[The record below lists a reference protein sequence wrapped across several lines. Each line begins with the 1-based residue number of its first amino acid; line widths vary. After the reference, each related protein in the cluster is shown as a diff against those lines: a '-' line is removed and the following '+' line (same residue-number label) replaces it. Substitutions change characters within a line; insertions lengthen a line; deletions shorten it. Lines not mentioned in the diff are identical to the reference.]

1 MWGSILLIYI
11 KWLNHINNLIFYGG
25 ISMQVIVISESLIIR
40 KGIVEILSKENYV
53 DTIKES
59 HRYTDIYKDEYNL
72 LVIDL
77 NKNNKQYLHDIEKL
91 KKEKNIKVMVLDF
104 YEDRILFSKCM
115 IIGIDG
121 YILANIDSEDIG
133 YAVKQLSKDKKYYDA
148 ELIES
153 YISKDEN
160 ECMED
165 LTKREREIL
174 VCIAQ
179 GKSNIEISKEL
190 FITEHTVK
198 KHTSN
203 IFSKLNLKDR
213 MQAAL
218 YAYNN
223 GIIGF

>member
-1 MWGSILLIYI
+1 
-11 KWLNHINNLIFYGG
+11 
-25 ISMQVIVISESLIIR
+25 MQVIVISESLIIR

-59 HRYTDIYKDEYNL
+59 HRYTDIYKDEYDL

-104 YEDRILFSKCM
+104 YEDRVLFSKCM
-115 IIGIDG
+115 KIGIDG
-121 YILANIDSEDIG
+121 YILANIESEDIG

-153 YISKDEN
+153 YISKDKN

-174 VCIAQ
+174 ICIAQ

-213 MQAAL
+213 IQAAL

>member
-1 MWGSILLIYI
+1 
-11 KWLNHINNLIFYGG
+11 
-25 ISMQVIVISESLIIR
+25 MQVIVISESLIIR

-59 HRYTDIYKDEYNL
+59 HRYTDIYKDEYDL

-104 YEDRILFSKCM
+104 YEDRVLFSKCM
-115 IIGIDG
+115 KIGI
-121 YILANIDSEDIG
+121 E
-133 YAVKQLSKDKKYYDA
+133 LSKDKKYYDA

-174 VCIAQ
+174 ICIAQ

-213 MQAAL
+213 IQAAL

-223 GIIGF
+223 GLIGF

>member
-1 MWGSILLIYI
+1 M
-11 KWLNHINNLIFYGG
+11 K
-25 ISMQVIVISESLIIR
+25 
-40 KGIVEILSKENYV
+40 
-53 DTIKES
+53 
-59 HRYTDIYKDEYNL
+59 
-72 LVIDL
+72 
-77 NKNNKQYLHDIEKL
+77 
-91 KKEKNIKVMVLDF
+91 
-104 YEDRILFSKCM
+104 
-115 IIGIDG
+115 IGIDG
-121 YILANIDSEDIG
+121 YILANIESEDIG

-160 ECMED
+160 ECMGD

-174 VCIAQ
+174 ICIAQ

-190 FITEHTVK
+190 YITEHTVK

-213 MQAAL
+213 IQAAL

-223 GIIGF
+223 GLIGF

>member
-1 MWGSILLIYI
+1 MWGGIWN
-11 KWLNHINNLIFYGG
+11 KWLSRINNLIFYGG

-59 HRYTDIYKDEYNL
+59 HRYTDIYKDEYDL

-104 YEDRILFSKCM
+104 YEDRVLFSKCM
-115 IIGIDG
+115 KIGIDG

-153 YISKDEN
+153 YISKDKN

>member
-1 MWGSILLIYI
+1 MSRYREFF
-11 KWLNHINNLIFYGG
+11 NGG
-25 ISMQVIVISESLIIR
+25 INLKVIVVSESLIIR
-40 KGIVEILSKENYV
+40 KGIVEILLKESCI

-59 HRYTDIYKDEYNL
+59 HIYTDIYNDEYDL

-77 NKNNKQYLHDIEKL
+77 NKNNKQYLYNIEKL
-91 KKEKNIKVMVLDF
+91 KQEKDIKVMVLDF
-104 YEDRILFSKCM
+104 YEDRVLFSKCM
-115 IIGIDG
+115 KAGVDG
-121 YILANIDSEDIG
+121 YILANIDSEDMG
-133 YAVKQLSKDKKYYDA
+133 YAIKQLSKDKMYYDA

-174 VCIAQ
+174 ICIAQ
-179 GKSNIEISKEL
+179 GKSNIDISKEL

>member
-1 MWGSILLIYI
+1 M
-11 KWLNHINNLIFYGG
+11 K
-25 ISMQVIVISESLIIR
+25 VIVISESLIIR

-59 HRYTDIYKDEYNL
+59 HRYTDIYNGEYDL

-104 YEDRILFSKCM
+104 YEDRVLFSKCM
-115 IIGIDG
+115 KIGIDG

-153 YISKDEN
+153 YISKMKMN
-160 ECMED
+160 VW
-165 LTKREREIL
+165 EI
-174 VCIAQ
+174 
-179 GKSNIEISKEL
+179 
-190 FITEHTVK
+190 
-198 KHTSN
+198 
-203 IFSKLNLKDR
+203 
-213 MQAAL
+213 
-218 YAYNN
+218 
-223 GIIGF
+223 

>member
-1 MWGSILLIYI
+1 M
-11 KWLNHINNLIFYGG
+11 K
-25 ISMQVIVISESLIIR
+25 
-40 KGIVEILSKENYV
+40 
-53 DTIKES
+53 
-59 HRYTDIYKDEYNL
+59 
-72 LVIDL
+72 
-77 NKNNKQYLHDIEKL
+77 
-91 KKEKNIKVMVLDF
+91 
-104 YEDRILFSKCM
+104 
-115 IIGIDG
+115 IGIDG
-121 YILANIDSEDIG
+121 YILANIESEDIG

-165 LTKREREIL
+165 LTKRERKIL
-174 VCIAQ
+174 ICIAQ

-213 MQAAL
+213 IQAAL

-223 GIIGF
+223 GLIGF

>member
-1 MWGSILLIYI
+1 
-11 KWLNHINNLIFYGG
+11 
-25 ISMQVIVISESLIIR
+25 
-40 KGIVEILSKENYV
+40 
-53 DTIKES
+53 
-59 HRYTDIYKDEYNL
+59 
-72 LVIDL
+72 
-77 NKNNKQYLHDIEKL
+77 
-91 KKEKNIKVMVLDF
+91 MVLDF
-104 YEDRILFSKCM
+104 YEDRVLFPKCM
-115 IIGIDG
+115 KAGIDG

-133 YAVKQLSKDKKYYDA
+133 YAVKQLSKDQKYYDA

-153 YISKDEN
+153 YISKDKN

-174 VCIAQ
+174 ICIAQ

>member
-1 MWGSILLIYI
+1 
-11 KWLNHINNLIFYGG
+11 
-25 ISMQVIVISESLIIR
+25 MQVIVIAESLIIR
-40 KGIVEILSKENYV
+40 KGIVEILSKESCIES
-53 DTIKES
+53 IKDS
-59 HRYTDIYKDEYNL
+59 YRYTDIYTDEYDL

-77 NKNNKQYLHDIEKL
+77 NKNSKQYLQDIEKL
-91 KKEKNIKVMVLDF
+91 KKEKDIKVLVLDF
-104 YEDRILFSKCM
+104 YENRILFSNCM
-115 IIGIDG
+115 KIGVDG

-133 YAVKQLSKDKKYYDA
+133 YAVKQLSKDKKYYDS

-153 YISKDEN
+153 YVCKSEN
-160 ECMED
+160 ECMEE

-174 VCIAQ
+174 ICIAQ

>member
-1 MWGSILLIYI
+1 
-11 KWLNHINNLIFYGG
+11 
-25 ISMQVIVISESLIIR
+25 MQVIVISESLIIR
-40 KGIVEILSKENYV
+40 KGIVEILSKEDCV
-53 DTIKES
+53 DNVKES
-59 HRYTDIYKDEYNL
+59 HKYLDIYKDEYD
-72 LVIDL
+72 LVLIDL
-77 NKNNKQYLHDIEKL
+77 NKNNKQYLDDIQKL
-91 KKEKNIKVMVLDF
+91 KQEKKIKVMVLDF
-104 YEDRILFSKCM
+104 YEDRVLFSKCM
-115 IIGIDG
+115 KLGVDG

-133 YAVKQLSKDKKYYDA
+133 YAIKQLSKDKKYYDV

-153 YISKDEN
+153 YMFKGEN

-165 LTKREREIL
+165 LTKREKEIL
-174 VCIAQ
+174 LCIAQ

-223 GIIGF
+223 GIIAF

>member
-1 MWGSILLIYI
+1 M
-11 KWLNHINNLIFYGG
+11 K
-25 ISMQVIVISESLIIR
+25 
-40 KGIVEILSKENYV
+40 
-53 DTIKES
+53 
-59 HRYTDIYKDEYNL
+59 
-72 LVIDL
+72 
-77 NKNNKQYLHDIEKL
+77 
-91 KKEKNIKVMVLDF
+91 
-104 YEDRILFSKCM
+104 
-115 IIGIDG
+115 IGIDG
-121 YILANIDSEDIG
+121 YILANIESEDIG
-133 YAVKQLSKDKKYYDA
+133 YAVKQLSKDK
-148 ELIES
+148 
-153 YISKDEN
+153 N

-174 VCIAQ
+174 ICIAQ

>member
-1 MWGSILLIYI
+1 MWGSIWN
-11 KWLNHINNLIFYGG
+11 KWLNNINNLIFYGG

-59 HRYTDIYKDEYNL
+59 HRYTDIYKDEYDL

-104 YEDRILFSKCM
+104 YEDRVLFSKCM
-115 IIGIDG
+115 KIGIDG
-121 YILANIDSEDIG
+121 YILANIESEDIG

-153 YISKDEN
+153 YISKDKN

-174 VCIAQ
+174 ICIAQ

-213 MQAAL
+213 IQAAL

-223 GIIGF
+223 GLIGF